1 MRFVVWPGLPFSLFR
16 LAFQFVP
23 VPGLQTGLSIRLSR
37 MLAQLCLVV
46 MVGMAAG
53 EVQAKP
59 DATLPSPG
67 GMVTAA
73 TDMTYLELSHGAMRR
88 QLANDELEAASRTLA
103 WIRRVNP
110 EDEVGKV
117 LAAELQLRRGNV
129 AIAAMSLIDITER
142 PDLGEAARREAE
154 RTLSVLASWSE
165 PGAVIVSADMLD
177 EVMAA
182 ATPDLVALAPVSL
195 VDAGEGFAYAVEEL
209 PSTTQA
215 QRASLLGFSVSTPGM
230 DMARAAGRTL
240 AAPPEGEILQLASV
254 VAPPPTI
261 PDAGPR
267 DLIDLVF
274 DDPTN
279 LELNFA
285 LFQQQMATGDLD
297 GAAST
302 LERVLLVDPRSK
314 LAKMLMADVSLRK
327 GDFLLARNILGNLLA
342 EEDTP
347 DEMAARAETLLAE
360 VDSRLDPTKVQTS
373 MVLEYGS
380 TENAFGRANSDEI
393 LFLNLPITN
402 STPNRSDDYVSYNI
416 GVDLVRELNRQTP
429 TLLEAGIS
437 VNGRDTR
444 HRDLSDVRT
453 VSTNL
458 SLTRLAAVNLS
469 AGMFASSTRVNHQ
482 SFNQNAGMFAA
493 VTTPLGA
500 KWEVSQSLSL
510 SRSRYADFNGIANN
524 RGRSERSVVA
534 KLGLSREFSRALVN
548 LSISVGRSRAR
559 NHLQDLNFQK
569 AEVTMAGTIGEV
581 SVTGSVTRQWTQ
593 NKVADV
599 FVSPLRPK
607 KRQDIRTVKFRY
619 PRGSSIGDFYFIPYF
634 RMTSHSTKANIPNNR
649 REGSEA
655 AIGIETVF

>member
-1 MRFVVWPGLPFSLFR
+1 MFRF
-16 LAFQFVP
+16 AFTFEP
-23 VPGLQTGLSIRLSR
+23 RTGLAIRLSR
-37 MLAQLCLVV
+37 MLASVCIVAMFGL
-46 MVGMAAG
+46 AADV
-53 EVQAKP
+53 VQAKP
-59 DATLPSPG
+59 DASLPARAGQALAP
-67 GMVTAA
+67 V
-73 TDMTYLELSHGAMRR
+73 DMTYLDLSYATMRR
-88 QLANDELEAASRTLA
+88 QLANDELDAASQTLA
-103 WIRRVNP
+103 WIRRVNRQ
-110 EDEVGKV
+110 DEVGMV

-129 AIAAMSLIDITER
+129 AIAAMALIDIVER
-142 PDLGEAARREAE
+142 PDVSAAAQREAE
-154 RTLSVLASWSE
+154 RTLSLLASWSA
-165 PGAVIVSADMLD
+165 PGGVVVSAAMLD
-177 EVMAA
+177 QVMAA
-182 ATPDLVALAPVSL
+182 ASPALTDIRPLSMT
-195 VDAGEGFAYAVEEL
+195 DADAGFAYAVTEL
-209 PSTTQA
+209 PTTTEA
-215 QRASLLGFSVSTPGM
+215 QRASLLDFAVSTPGM

-240 AAPPEGEILQLASV
+240 AVPPEGEILQLASA
-254 VAPPPTI
+254 VAPPPTV
-261 PDAGPR
+261 PDAAPR

-327 GDFLLARNILGNLLA
+327 GDFLVARNILGNLLE

-360 VDSRLDPTKVQTS
+360 VDARIDPTKLQAR

-393 LFLNLPITN
+393 LFLNFPITN
-402 STPNRSDDYVSYNI
+402 NTPDRSDDFFTYNL
-416 GVDLVRELNRQTP
+416 GLDLVRELDRQTP

-437 VNGRDTR
+437 VTGRDTS

-453 VSTNL
+453 MSANL
-458 SLTRLAAVNLS
+458 SLTQLAAVKLS
-469 AGMFASSTRVNHQ
+469 GGLLASTTRVNHRR
-482 SFNQNAGMFAA
+482 FNQSAGVYAA

-500 KWEVSQSLSL
+500 KWEASQSISY
-510 SRSRYADFNGIANN
+510 SRSRYVNFDGIANN
-524 RGRSERSVVA
+524 RGRSERSLVA
-534 KLGLSREFSRALVN
+534 KLSLSREFSRALVN
-548 LSISVGRSRAR
+548 LSVSAGRSRAR
-559 NHLQDLNFQK
+559 NRLQDLNFQK
-569 AEVTMAGTIGEV
+569 AEVTMAGMVGEV
-581 SVTGSVTRQWTQ
+581 SVTGSVSRQWTQ
-593 NKVADV
+593 NKLADA

-607 KRQDIRTVKFRY
+607 KRQDVRSLKLRY
-619 PRGSSIGDFYFIPYF
+619 PRGSSIGDFYFIPYI

>member
-1 MRFVVWPGLPFSLFR
+1 MFRF
-16 LAFQFVP
+16 AFTFEP
-23 VPGLQTGLSIRLSR
+23 RTGLAIRLSR
-37 MLAQLCLVV
+37 MLASVCIVAMFGL
-46 MVGMAAG
+46 AADV
-53 EVQAKP
+53 VQAKP
-59 DATLPSPG
+59 DASLPARAGQALAP
-67 GMVTAA
+67 V
-73 TDMTYLELSHGAMRR
+73 DMTYLDLSYATMRR
-88 QLANDELEAASRTLA
+88 QLANDELDAASQTLA
-103 WIRRVNP
+103 WIRRVNRQ
-110 EDEVGKV
+110 DEVGMV

-129 AIAAMSLIDITER
+129 AIAAMALIDIVER
-142 PDLGEAARREAE
+142 PDVSAAAQREAE
-154 RTLSVLASWSE
+154 RTLSLLASWSA
-165 PGAVIVSADMLD
+165 PGGVVVSAAMLD
-177 EVMAA
+177 QVMAA
-182 ATPDLVALAPVSL
+182 ASPALTDIRPLSMT
-195 VDAGEGFAYAVEEL
+195 DADAGFAYAVAEL
-209 PSTTQA
+209 PTTTEA
-215 QRASLLGFSVSTPGM
+215 QRASLLDFAVSTPGM

-240 AAPPEGEILQLASV
+240 AVPPEGEILQLASA
-254 VAPPPTI
+254 VAPPPTV
-261 PDAGPR
+261 PDAAPR

-327 GDFLLARNILGNLLA
+327 GDFLVARNILGNLLE

-360 VDSRLDPTKVQTS
+360 VDARIDPTKLQAR

-393 LFLNLPITN
+393 LFLNFPITN
-402 STPNRSDDYVSYNI
+402 NTPDRSDDFFTYNL
-416 GVDLVRELNRQTP
+416 GLDLVRELDRQTP

-437 VNGRDTR
+437 VTGRDTS

-453 VSTNL
+453 MSANL
-458 SLTRLAAVNLS
+458 SLTQLAAVKLS
-469 AGMFASSTRVNHQ
+469 GGLLASTTRVNHRR
-482 SFNQNAGMFAA
+482 FNQSAGVYAA

-500 KWEVSQSLSL
+500 KWEASQSISY
-510 SRSRYADFNGIANN
+510 SRSRYVNFDGIANN
-524 RGRSERSVVA
+524 RGRSERSLVA
-534 KLGLSREFSRALVN
+534 KLSLSREFSRALVN
-548 LSISVGRSRAR
+548 LSVSAGRSRAR
-559 NHLQDLNFQK
+559 NRLQDLNFQK
-569 AEVTMAGTIGEV
+569 AEVTMAGMVGEV
-581 SVTGSVTRQWTQ
+581 SVTGSVSRQWTQ
-593 NKVADV
+593 NKLADA

-607 KRQDIRTVKFRY
+607 KRQDVRSLKLRY
-619 PRGSSIGDFYFIPYF
+619 PRGSSIGDFYFIPYI